1 MGDVVELQAMCCPRV
16 MVVTG
21 RLMEPIKNAITG
33 IIHPTG
39 ELWYFVGLIEADGL
53 ALPVYAGP
61 SYDEALVEA
70 RREGE
75 LARAPVFIRVQQ

>member
-1 MGDVVELQAMCCPRV
+1 

-21 RLMEPIKNAITG
+21 KLMEPIKNAITG
-33 IIHPTG
+33 IVHPTG
-39 ELWYFVGLIEADGL
+39 ELWYFVDLIEADGL

-61 SYDEALVEA
+61 SYDEALIEA

-75 LARAPVFIRVQQ
+75 TSIAPVFIRVAQ